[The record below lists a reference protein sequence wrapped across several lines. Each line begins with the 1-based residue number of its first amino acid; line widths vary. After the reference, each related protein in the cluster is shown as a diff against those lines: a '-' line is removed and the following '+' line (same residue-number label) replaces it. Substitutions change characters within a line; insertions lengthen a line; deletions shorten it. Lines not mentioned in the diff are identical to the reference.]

1 MDRLADQIDHA
12 AAALTTM
19 DRRVPNLAPAAAAF
33 GADDAGRP
41 GRIGRA
47 LYAGWT
53 TVLAARAREAAD
65 AADRLSEMSRAV
77 RSGARHYAD
86 TDETVRRRLL
96 RGQS

>member
-12 AAALTTM
+12 ANTLAIM
-19 DRRVPNLAPAAAAF
+19 DRKVPNLGPGAAAF
-33 GADDAGRP
+33 AADDAGRP

-53 TVLAARAREAAD
+53 AVLAARAREAAD
-65 AADRLSEMSRAV
+65 ASERLSEMARSV

-86 TDETVRRRLL
+86 TDETVRRRFQ
-96 RGQS
+96 RGL

>member
-1 MDRLADQIDHA
+1 MDRLADQIDQV

-19 DRRVPNLAPAAAAF
+19 DRRMPSLAPSASAF

-53 TVLAARAREAAD
+53 AVLAARAREAAD
-65 AADRLSEMSRAV
+65 VSASLTRTAAAV
-77 RSGARHYAD
+77 RTNAQQYAT
-86 TDETVRRRLL
+86 TDDAVRRRFQ
-96 RGQS
+96 RGL

>member
-1 MDRLADQIDHA
+1 MDRLADRIDHA

-19 DRRVPNLAPAAAAF
+19 ERRVPELSPAAADF
-33 GADDAGRP
+33 GADDTGRP

-65 AADRLSEMSRAV
+65 TSARLTALADSVRAV
-77 RSGARHYAD
+77 ADDYAT
-86 TDETVRRRLL
+86 TDDTVRRRLQ
-96 RGQS
+96 RGL